1 MPPADGLRA
10 AQIVTGERVIVARV
24 TNRWVRGR
32 LVGGFQRGALR
43 YYRPSLR
50 RAHLMRNRYL
60 RLICAIAFIAVMWTD
75 TWESDVRVRAEQS
88 APAVDPALFAGLQWR
103 SVGPARGGR
112 AIAVAGSAARR
123 DEYYF
128 GATGGGLWKTT
139 DGGVT
144 WRAVSDGFFKT
155 SSVGAVAVSESQPDV
170 VYAGMGEVQLRGNV
184 IQGDGVYKSSDAGK
198 TWTRAGL
205 EQTMVVSRIRVHP
218 SNPDVVYAAALGNP
232 YGPNP
237 ERGIFKSTDGAKSW
251 TRVLFRNDKT
261 GAADLAMDPGNP
273 EVLYAGFW
281 EVFRTPHSLSSGGPG
296 SGLFKTTDGGKT
308 WTELTKNA
316 GLPTGLWGKV
326 GVSVSGADSS
336 RVYAIVEAGE
346 GGVFASDDGGASW
359 KRINEDRRLRQR
371 AFYYTRIYADPRVK
385 DTVYVLNTGIYRS
398 TDGGKTIAAIRV
410 PHGDNHDLWIASN
423 DPRRMI
429 NSNDGGAN
437 VSTNGGESWTDQ
449 DFPTAQFYNVI
460 TTAHVPYHICGAQ
473 QDNSTACIPSNGGPL
488 YEVGGGESGYIA
500 PDPEDVDVFYAGSYG
515 GLLTRLNRRTGE
527 RRAVTIWPDNPMGY
541 SASDIVERFQWTFP
555 IVFAPTDANTLYAT
569 SQHVWKSTNEGQSWQ
584 RISPD
589 LTRHDPATL
598 GPSGG
603 PITLDQTGVE
613 TYATVFTLAPSAVD
627 GRVIWAGS
635 DDGLVHVTRDGGKA
649 WTPVTPPDL
658 PPFTRISL
666 IDASPHDAGTAYLAG
681 NRYQLSDRA
690 PYVYKTSDYGK
701 SWTKI
706 VNGIPG
712 TDFPR
717 AVREDR
723 KRKGLLF
730 LGTETGMFVSFDDG
744 GNWQPLQSGLPVTPV
759 HGIQIK
765 NDDLVIATHGRSFYV
780 MSNIGVLRQITRET
794 TNDPVVLFDP
804 SDATRSVSAGVA
816 IDYYLKDKADKV
828 TIDILDAAGKSV
840 ASFTGDGA
848 PESGRGAAPAAQDDE
863 EGGGGR
869 GGRPARVGVAAG
881 MNRFTWDMRY
891 PSARDFPGIIMWAGS
906 TRGPIAP
913 PGRYRVRLTAMNV
926 TKTQEFAI
934 VRNAAVTTVTDADLL
949 AQFTLAKQIN
959 DKVGLANES
968 VLRIRSLKDQIAER
982 LSKTSDAALKSSGQ
996 ALSDK
1001 LTDIEGEIYQYR
1013 NRSNQDPLN
1022 YPIRL
1027 NNKLAA
1033 LQGVV
1038 EMGDIKPTDQ
1048 AQAMFKD
1055 LSARLDK
1062 QLARLDALVKSDLA
1076 ATNTLLAGQ
1085 KLEPIKDGVPAA
1097 GTTST
1102 R

>member
-1 MPPADGLRA
+1 MRKSYQRVRISVLSVA
-10 AQIVTGERVIVARV
+10 AIVA
-24 TNRWVRGR
+24 
-32 LVGGFQRGALR
+32 
-43 YYRPSLR
+43 
-50 RAHLMRNRYL
+50 
-60 RLICAIAFIAVMWTD
+60 AVLLPAGWSTD
-75 TWESDVRVRAEQS
+75 TYARAQS
-88 APAVDPALFAGLQWR
+88 TAPGIDPALYAGLRWR

-112 AIAVAGSAARR
+112 AIAVAGSASRR

-170 VYAGMGEVQLRGNV
+170 VYAGMGEVQLRGNI
-184 IQGDGVYKSSDAGK
+184 IQGDGIYKSSDAGK
-198 TWTRAGL
+198 TWTHAGL
-205 EQTMVVSRIRVHP
+205 ERTMVISRLRIHP

-237 ERGIFKSTDGAKSW
+237 ERGIFKSTDGGKTWAN
-251 TRVLFRNDKT
+251 VHFRNDKT
-261 GAADLAMDPGNP
+261 GAADLAMDPKNP
-273 EVLYAGFW
+273 DVLYAGFW

-308 WTELTKNA
+308 WTELTRNP
-316 GLPTGLWGKV
+316 GLPAGVWGKL

-336 RVYAIVEAGE
+336 RVYAIVEAAE
-346 GGVFASDDGGASW
+346 GGVFVSDDGGATW
-359 KRINEDRRLRQR
+359 RRINDDRRLRQR
-371 AFYYTRIYADPRVK
+371 AFYYTRIYADPQTK
-385 DTVYVLNTGIYRS
+385 DTVYILNTGLYRS

-410 PHGDNHDLWIASN
+410 PHGDNHDLWIAPN
-423 DPRRMI
+423 DPKRMI
-429 NSNDGGAN
+429 NSNDGGGN

-449 DFPTAQFYNVI
+449 DFPTAQFYNVF
-460 TTAHVPYHICGAQ
+460 TTAHVPYHVCGAQ
-473 QDNSTACIPSNGGPL
+473 QDNSTACVPSTGGEL
-488 YEVGGGESGYIA
+488 YAVGGGESGYVA

-515 GLLTRLNRRTGE
+515 GLLTRINRRTGE
-527 RRAVTIWPDNPMGY
+527 RRAITIWPDNPMGF

-555 IVFAPTDANTLYAT
+555 IVIAPTDPNTLYAT

-589 LTRHDPATL
+589 LTKHDPSTL

-613 TYATVFTLAPSAVD
+613 TYATVFTLAPSPVN
-627 GRVIWAGS
+627 GSVIWAGS
-635 DDGLVHVTRDGGKA
+635 DDGLAHVTRDGGKT

-666 IDASPHDAGTAYLAG
+666 IEASPHDAATAYLAG
-681 NRYQLSDRA
+681 NRYQRSDRA
-690 PYVYKTSDYGK
+690 PYVYKTNDYGK

-706 VNGIPG
+706 VNGIPSD
-712 TDFPR
+712 DFPR
-717 AVREDR
+717 AIREDK

-730 LGTETGMFVSFDDG
+730 LGTETGIYVSFDDG
-744 GNWQPLQSGLPVTPV
+744 AVWQTLRNNLPVTPV

-765 NDDLVIATHGRSFYV
+765 NDDLVIGTHGRGFYV
-780 MSNIGVLRQITRET
+780 MSNIGVLRQVTRET

-804 SDATRSVSAGVA
+804 SDATRSISPGVA
-816 IDYYLKDKADKV
+816 IDYYLKQAADKA
-828 TIDILDAAGKSV
+828 TIEILDAGGKSIV
-840 ASFTGDGA
+840 TFSSDKN
-848 PESGRGAAPAAQDDE
+848 PPSGRGAGAAQPDDE

-869 GGRPARVGVAAG
+869 GGPPARVGVAAG

-891 PSARDFPGIIMWAGS
+891 PSARDFPGMIMWAGS

-913 PGRYRVRLTAMNV
+913 PGKYRVRLSANNV
-926 TKTQEFAI
+926 TKTQDFAI
-934 VRNAAVTTVTDADLL
+934 VRNAAVPSVTDADLI
-949 AQFTLAKQIN
+949 AQFTLAKQIS
-959 DKVGLANES
+959 DKLTVANEA
-968 VLRIRSLKDQIAER
+968 VIRIRSLKDQIAER
-982 LSKTSDAALKSSGQ
+982 LSKTSDAALKSSAQ
-996 ALSDK
+996 SLVDK
-1001 LTDIEGEIYQYR
+1001 LTSIEGEIYQYR

-1038 EMGDIKPTDQ
+1038 ETGDVKPTDQ

-1062 QLARLDALVKSDLA
+1062 ELARLEALVKSELA
-1076 ATNTLLAGQ
+1076 ATNALLAAQ
-1085 KLEPIKDGVPAA
+1085 KLEPISADPA
-1097 GTTST
+1097 
-1102 R
+1102 RR